1 MKFLIQDKNG
11 NNCAAKTAF
20 TLTVA
25 TCLGKIFLASYTQEV
40 IDYSGMATLIG
51 AVGAIYFGRSHT
63 KAGEK

>member
-11 NNCAAKTAF
+11 DSCAAKTAF

-25 TCLGKIFLASYTQEV
+25 TCLGKILLASYTKEM